1 MNQPPSPGRA
11 RPPTTNEEKTQ
22 ARRALECL
30 RGVRQEEFTM
40 FSNLSSHKVRRLA
53 IMESFGKGVRS
64 CGRAR

>member
-1 MNQPPSPGRA
+1 MRCTAGAQFAALPNTSPGKRKRFLIA
-11 RPPTTNEEKTQ
+11 AVTER
-22 ARRALECL
+22 
-30 RGVRQEEFTM
+30 VRQEEFTM